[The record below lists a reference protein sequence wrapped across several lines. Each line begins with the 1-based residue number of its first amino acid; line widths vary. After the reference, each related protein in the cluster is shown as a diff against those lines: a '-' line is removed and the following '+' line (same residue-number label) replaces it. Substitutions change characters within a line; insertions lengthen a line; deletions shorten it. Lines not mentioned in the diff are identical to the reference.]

1 MVMAR
6 PTGPRP
12 PTTRPVALGRL
23 SAPADPVESGDHRE
37 GERYADGDFTDADWE
52 FTSFTSCEFRRVG
65 LQETRLRGA
74 HFVDVAFADLDCPAL
89 SAPRTQWQNV
99 ELEGS
104 RIGSAELYDTVWKSV
119 TVSGSKLGYLNAR
132 ASTWQD
138 VVFTDCLIDELDL
151 GSATVRRLKFER
163 CRIETLDV
171 TGATLSDVDLRDVQ
185 LSAVRGLEGLAG
197 TWVTEQQLL
206 ELAPLLAAHL
216 RINVG

>member
-1 MVMAR
+1 M
-6 PTGPRP
+6 PEE
-12 PTTRPVALGRL
+12 
-23 SAPADPVESGDHRE
+23 PVESGDHRE
-37 GERYADGDFTDADWE
+37 GEIYADDDFSGADWE
-52 FTSFTSCEFRRVG
+52 FTTFTSCAFQRVG

-74 HFVDVAFADLDCPAL
+74 HFVDVTLADLDCPAL
-89 SAPRTQWQNV
+89 SAPRTHWQAV
-99 ELEGS
+99 ELDTS

-119 TVSGSKLGYLNAR
+119 TVSGSKLGFLNAR

-138 VVFTDCLIDELDL
+138 VVFRDCLIDELDL
-151 GSATVRRLKFER
+151 GSATVRRLTFER

-171 TGATLSDVDLRDVQ
+171 SGATLSDVDLRDAR
-185 LSAVRGLEGLAG
+185 LGAVRGLEGLAG